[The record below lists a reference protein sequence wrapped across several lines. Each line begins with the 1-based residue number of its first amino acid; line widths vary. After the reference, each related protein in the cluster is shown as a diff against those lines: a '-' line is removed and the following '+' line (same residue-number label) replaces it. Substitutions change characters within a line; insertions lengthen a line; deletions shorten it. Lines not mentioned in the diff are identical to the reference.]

1 MLTKEQLANVKQ
13 LMETVHSFA
22 GLIEKIERA
31 SAKADTDELE
41 RLQLQLSLG
50 LDAACELAKSLNQ
63 TALALHLEILTK
75 KRSLL

>member
-1 MLTKEQLANVKQ
+1 MLTKEQLARVKD
-13 LMETVHSFA
+13 LMGTVHSFA

-31 SAKADTDELE
+31 ASLPDTSELE

-63 TALALHLEILTK
+63 TALALHLEILTR
-75 KRSLL
+75 KRS